1 MSTFDDV
8 FVAAEGLLPSD
19 RIRLVHALWE
29 TIPPDEWPTP
39 NPEWIAEAERR
50 SVELD
55 AGRMTASPWSE
66 VRERARRGA
75 GMDE

>member
-19 RIRLVHALWE
+19 RVRLVHALWE

-39 NPEWIAEAERR
+39 SPEWIAEAERR
-50 SVELD
+50 SAELD
-55 AGRMTASPWSE
+55 AGRMTASPWTE
-66 VRERARRGA
+66 VRARARKGA